1 MGIINLFFLSR
12 KKENFL
18 LLEKSFGWR
27 SHGENRRA
35 NGKGKRKMQ
44 KENAKGKCKRPA
56 LPAAGAKRSGPARK
70 GFFTVTEPGDS
81 GVDVLQAY
89 ARFTAVT
96 PVCCGIPRLLP
107 QSAG

>member
-44 KENAKGKCKRPA
+44 KENAKGKCKRKMQKEN
-56 LPAAGAKRSGPARK
+56 AKGKCKRKMQKACPSCRRGKTVRPRSERV
-70 GFFTVTEPGDS
+70 FH
-81 GVDVLQAY
+81 
-89 ARFTAVT
+89 RH
-96 PVCCGIPRLLP
+96 
-107 QSAG
+107 